1 MMETIVLKEYGQL
14 HIKDKRDAI
23 HNVISKEDA
32 LALQT
37 VIMDEEPVFKW
48 GYKKLTAQH
57 WVGTISLKNLTI
69 EILPKLYGY
78 VSTDDLRAAL
88 IRMIII
94 SHQNPSAR
102 EIPGMARMK
111 KDSLMEMLIDTYL
124 NLLEKY
130 VREGLQHSYNKIEKN
145 MNRVK
150 GRILFGK
157 QFSKNALDPTKFW
170 CMYSKFTEDNDINKF
185 MKLCLCQMNKMS
197 RDGQNRRRIKYLLP
211 VFDDIPLIRQEKAL
225 AKPIIFHSTNHRAEE
240 AYKYAL
246 LFLTNIFSTI
256 SAGNT
261 PICMMLFNMNDLY
274 ELFVYRVSRIVFGN
288 KVTYQMR
295 GSYLLER
302 DSDSKKYVRLR
313 PDITIKNTD
322 GKLDIVDTKW
332 KIPKNFVKESDAYQ
346 MNAYSSSIQKVDRVF
361 LLYPYVEKRDIV
373 GNYSFI
379 DLNGR
384 KRALTI
390 RTVDLMLVLDWKKFV
405 KAFESIFARERVCL

>member
-1 MMETIVLKEYGQL
+1 
-14 HIKDKRDAI
+14 
-23 HNVISKEDA
+23 
-32 LALQT
+32 
-37 VIMDEEPVFKW
+37 
-48 GYKKLTAQH
+48 
-57 WVGTISLKNLTI
+57 
-69 EILPKLYGY
+69 
-78 VSTDDLRAAL
+78 
-88 IRMIII
+88 
-94 SHQNPSAR
+94 
-102 EIPGMARMK
+102 
-111 KDSLMEMLIDTYL
+111 
-124 NLLEKY
+124 
-130 VREGLQHSYNKIEKN
+130 
-145 MNRVK
+145 
-150 GRILFGK
+150 
-157 QFSKNALDPTKFW
+157 
-170 CMYSKFTEDNDINKF
+170 
-185 MKLCLCQMNKMS
+185 
-197 RDGQNRRRIKYLLP
+197 
-211 VFDDIPLIRQEKAL
+211 
-225 AKPIIFHSTNHRAEE
+225 
-240 AYKYAL
+240 
-246 LFLTNIFSTI
+246 
-256 SAGNT
+256 
-261 PICMMLFNMNDLY
+261 MMLFNMNDLY

-384 KRALTI
+384 KRSLTI